1 MLDKFL
7 EVAYTRTKEAEDKTR
22 LVESM
27 RKLPNELLMKIA
39 SGEEKLAFMGH
50 GGESWLDKFKGSPLF
65 GQAIQLEEQQLQL
78 DMSNKQQWAAESAKR
93 TQDDAVRDELCVKK
107 KMLGLELAKQQE
119 AQLQHEMTETP
130 EDEAME
136 SPEQQAMEQAQG
148 MEMHPAP
155 AAAAKMAEY
164 LGKSAGAKEM
174 YAGAKAGV
182 KRYGQLLSGGNR
194 KILEDSAIA
203 PPALRFAPP
212 ALRDKLVKQERRSVN
227 IARGAT
233 AGVGATAAGGAGYA
247 ATRKKS
253 DDAKTASAPDARYDV
268 RNIVHRHGLDPKE
281 VKGSLSM
288 IKKLIAEQAATHQEN
303 ADWAAKHPVLN
314 RAPGAVTGALMGGMT
329 GAALGGR
336 RGSGSVVAAGAVLGG
351 LLGAALATS
360 PEEKDRNAKA
370 YAAAA
375 KGMDYGLQASIAAK
389 NRLEH
394 ISHAREM
401 SVADAGAT
409 KVHNSQHVNVDSSNK
424 YSHVKIASDSMQVT
438 FAQMEKEAIAALGA
452 VKGIFNSA
460 KAGWGGAGAARGAM
474 TAVSKA
480 GPTQLWHQAAGAATN
495 AGKYWQGLAKTRPG
509 LAAGMV
515 AAPALVGGAMLGR
528 ATAPAQQPPPRY

>member
-136 SPEQQAMEQAQG
+136 SPQQQAMEQAQG

-164 LGKSAGAKEM
+164 LGK
-174 YAGAKAGV
+174 
-182 KRYGQLLSGGNR
+182 R
-194 KILEDSAIA
+194 
-203 PPALRFAPP
+203 
-212 ALRDKLVKQERRSVN
+212 
-227 IARGAT
+227 
-233 AGVGATAAGGAGYA
+233 
-247 ATRKKS
+247 
-253 DDAKTASAPDARYDV
+253 ASASAVRADV
-268 RNIVHRHGLDPKE
+268 RNIVHNYDLDPRE
-281 VKGSLSM
+281 VKSSLSM
-288 IKKLIAEQAATHQEN
+288 IKKLIAAEASTHQEN

-314 RAPGAVTGALMGGMT
+314 RAPGAIGGALMGAGT
-329 GAALGGR
+329 GLALSGGGR
-336 RGSGSVVAAGAVLGG
+336 RGSGAAAAAGAVLGG

-401 SVADAGAT
+401 SVAEAGAT
-409 KVHNSQHVNVDSSNK
+409 KIHNSQHVNVERGK
-424 YSHVKIASDSMQVT
+424 YSHVALASDNMQMT
-438 FAQMEKEAIAALGA
+438 FEQMRKEAIGLAEMGGVIKNVGSQIGKAFTGGTAAAEKAGLGHLSRVGEGVSRAGKEAWKNKGAVGEAVGGYVKANPGQAAALGA
-452 VKGIFNSA
+452 G
-460 KAGWGGAGAARGAM
+460 
-474 TAVSKA
+474 T
-480 GPTQLWHQAAGAATN
+480 
-495 AGKYWQGLAKTRPG
+495 
-509 LAAGMV
+509 LAAGYGV
-515 AAPALVGGAMLGR
+515 KSLFSRP
-528 ATAPAQQPPPRY
+528 QQPTYQNVNYS